1 LGYFFKNL
9 LVTLP
14 TVYDVERSLIQLTP
28 DKIRC
33 SELLGNERIG
43 VLAVGQRQEVRLKVE
58 GRLRIIRAWNEVVNE
73 EAARRQHRKLAF

>member
-1 LGYFFKNL
+1 M
-9 LVTLP
+9 
-14 TVYDVERSLIQLTP
+14 QLTQ
-28 DKIRC
+28 DKIRG